1 MKNEMSQVA
10 STILSQLGGPRIRAM
25 IGATAF
31 LFDEDSLTVKF
42 QARAAKRAN
51 TLIVRLADNDLY
63 EVQLWS
69 CRGTTVKQTASV
81 SGVDASSLRRVV
93 ETESQLRLSL

>member
-1 MKNEMSQVA
+1 MNNEMSPVA
-10 STILSQLGGPRIRAM
+10 STILAQLGGPRIQVM
-25 IGATAF
+25 LGATAF

-51 TLIVRLADNDLY
+51 TLVVRLSADDTY

-69 CRGTTVKQTASV
+69 CRGFEAKQTSSV
-81 SGVDASSLRRVV
+81 SGIYADALRRVIER
-93 ETESQLRLSL
+93 ETRLYLSI